1 GARILRIDNNRNTM
15 KMIKFA
21 ALTGILIFLISC
33 SPFRRYV
40 RTSPE
45 FQTLRENI
53 DTIAVI
59 SDALVA
65 IDDRNDYYSVNSS
78 YALDSLILYGVTKS
92 LSKKGYTTIPIEPC
106 FMGSFMDTIL
116 TVPVKPLNENSI
128 QPNVLPYNIT
138 CKLSSSQQD
147 AMRRIS
153 RKLYLNLVY
162 SDPSKQNTLNLTEQT
177 RIDLDTISGFT
188 NSQYAFFV
196 FHQAGLVDP
205 ALTAGMAVGTLA
217 LTTLLS
223 GGMIIGYVT
232 KVSVFHTYLILLDL
246 STGKVIWS
254 NYLPYDAAPTTPILK
269 MSKNYEDPITRYIKA
284 DTLSKRVLYRWHN
297 NSLSA
302 FPIHSE
308 TGFFS
313 GYKKRRPYP
322 AQNFFTN
329 VSTTN
334 YSNLSNLK
342 LKRRI
347 DSLITALSLSE
358 NVVNWVDDD
367 TTDYVIGK
375 GRSVS
380 SISQEFS
387 VLDNYLKYAYNCR
400 MKFNPA
406 LQGSLNLS
414 FIITA
419 NGNFKRIKVI
429 ETSIDDV
436 VMNYAI
442 PKILKMVKL
451 SAVSEKTGVSEATH
465 EVRFGKK

>member
-1 GARILRIDNNRNTM
+1 
-15 KMIKFA
+15 MIRFVT
-21 ALTGILIFLISC
+21 LTGILIFLISC
-33 SPFRRYV
+33 SPYRKFV
-40 RTSPE
+40 RISPD
-45 FQTLRENI
+45 FQTLQENI
-53 DTIAVI
+53 DTIAVL

-65 IDDRNDYYSVNSS
+65 IDDRNDYYSANSS

-92 LSKKGYTTIPIEPC
+92 LSKKGYTAISIEPC

-128 QPNVLPYNIT
+128 QPNVLPYNVT

-162 SDPSKQNTLNLTEQT
+162 SDPAKQNSLNLTEQT
-177 RIDLDTISGFT
+177 RTDLNTIAGFT
-188 NSQYAFFV
+188 NSTYTFFI

-205 ALTAGMAVGTLA
+205 ALTAGMALGTLA
-217 LTTLLS
+217 LSTLLS

-232 KVSVFHTYLILLDL
+232 KISVFHTYLILLDL
-246 STGKVIWS
+246 STGKVMWS
-254 NYLPYDAAPTTPILK
+254 NYLPYNAAPATPILK
-269 MSKNYEDPITRYIKA
+269 ISKNFGNPITKYIKA
-284 DTLSKRVLYRWHN
+284 DTLSRRVLDTWHKYN
-297 NSLSA
+297 LSA

-308 TGFFS
+308 TGFFR

-322 AQNFFTN
+322 AQNLFAN

-358 NVVNWVDDD
+358 DAIGWVDND

-380 SISQEFS
+380 SISQELS
-387 VLDNYLKYAYNCR
+387 VLDNYLKYACNCR

-414 FIITA
+414 LIITA
-419 NGNFKRIKVI
+419 NGNLKRIKVI
-429 ETSIDDV
+429 ETSIDDDV
-436 VMNYAI
+436 LNYAI

-451 SAVSEKTGVSEATH
+451 SAVSEKIGVSEATH